1 MSAGSSMIS
10 MSSENLSTDSPV
22 GVMDIDPNA
31 FNIGLNA
38 SFKDEYLLMDAPQ
51 GFSEDPLEWL
61 LDGDIQ
67 SQLPESSIEQAPMF
81 PDFGE
86 GGDDNG
92 ALTLQAHTHNFDASL
107 HESIMDPK
115 LTVQSLFLGDAEE
128 MAY

>member
-1 MSAGSSMIS
+1 M
-10 MSSENLSTDSPV
+10 
-22 GVMDIDPNA
+22 
-31 FNIGLNA
+31 GLNA
-38 SFKDEYLLMDAPQ
+38 AFKDEQMLMDVPQ

-67 SQLPESSIEQAPMF
+67 NQLPESSIEQAPMF

-86 GGDDNG
+86 EQQGEDNG
-92 ALTLQAHTHNFDASL
+92 VLTLQAHTHNFDASL

-115 LTVQSLFLGDAEE
+115 LTVQSLFLDNAEE